1 MMHAVSGNV
10 PGRVLLA
17 MCTNAESAS
26 RQQARIVDLW
36 EGLSTDLI
44 ERFLD
49 VRCVEER
56 LSWRL
61 RRGYLEDLLAF
72 DAWMHR
78 TYSRTLITARTEELQ
93 AYLRM
98 RVAQGRRSALMQRL
112 RKSASHFYRYL
123 ELSGCRSDNPA
134 AALDLGGSWID
145 SRYFARAWAKIR
157 SAVAI

>member
-1 MMHAVSGNV
+1 MMHAVRGYV
-10 PGRVLLA
+10 PGPAVPS

-26 RQQARIVDLW
+26 RQQARVEDVW
-36 EGLSTDLI
+36 KGLSTDLI

-49 VRCVEER
+49 VMCVKER

-61 RRGYLEDLLAF
+61 RRGYVEDLLAF

-78 TYSRTLITARTEELQ
+78 THGRTLITARTEELQ

-98 RVAQGRRSALMQRL
+98 RVAQGRRRALIQRL
-112 RKSASHFYRYL
+112 RKSVSHFYRYL
-123 ELSGCRSDNPA
+123 ERSGCRSDNPA
-134 AALDLGGSWID
+134 AALRGLWID
-145 SRYFARAWAKIR
+145 GRYFARAWATIR